1 MKDVHSTRPCASA
14 FLVTTLVAGGC
25 FSGTPASAPDAG
37 TNQNAD
43 AAASIDAGPT
53 TDAGP
58 PPDAPPLG
66 DGVSTLVGGAEPGTN
81 DGARN
86 VARFSN
92 PTNVAIGTD
101 DMLYVAD
108 FDNSLIRRV
117 TPDGTVS
124 TVIDIANTFQRPF
137 GLAFATNGTLYV
149 ETDNNDSAGH
159 SDTTGTVWKVDTTAK
174 TATVIVRNVGRPRG
188 LAVLASG
195 DVVLSDMNQHT
206 IRLLDPDTGNL
217 TALAGA
223 TDQAGFVDGAGATAR
238 FNEPYDVVVTQAGDL
253 LVADYGN
260 HCIRKVASD
269 GTTSTYAGSC
279 GTMGY
284 ADGTSA
290 NARFNN
296 PQGLAIDSAGNLYVT
311 DAGNYRIREIAT
323 DGTVS
328 TVAGDGT
335 AGFLDD
341 TDASMAQFYGMEGH
355 DVTADG
361 TYLYVTDGNRGDGSQ
376 HNRLR
381 RVTLTAP

>member
-1 MKDVHSTRPCASA
+1 MTEVHSTLPCASI
-14 FLVTTLVAGGC
+14 LVTAFAAGGC
-25 FSGTPASAPDAG
+25 FSGTPANKADAG
-37 TNQNAD
+37 NNQSSD
-43 AAASIDAGPT
+43 ASTSIDAGPT

-92 PTNVAIGTD
+92 PVNIAIGTD

-108 FDNSLIRRV
+108 FDNSLLRRI
-117 TPDGTVS
+117 TPEGTVS
-124 TVIDIANTFQRPF
+124 TIIDIANTFQRPF
-137 GLAFATNGTLYV
+137 GLAFATDGTLYV
-149 ETDNNDSAGH
+149 ETDNNDSGAH
-159 SDTTGTVWKVDTTAK
+159 SATTGTIWKVNTTAK
-174 TATVIVRNVGRPRG
+174 TATVVVRNVGRPRG
-188 LAVLASG
+188 LAVLAG
-195 DVVLSDMNQHT
+195 GNVVLSDMNQQT
-206 IRLLDPDTGNL
+206 IRLLDPGTGDL
-217 TALAGA
+217 TVLAGA
-223 TDQAGFVDGAGATAR
+223 TDQAGFADGAGATAR
-238 FNEPYDVVVTQAGDL
+238 FNQPYDVVVTQAGDL

-260 HCIRKVASD
+260 HCIRKVLSD

-279 GTMGY
+279 GTSGY
-284 ADGTSA
+284 ADGSSTD
-290 NARFNN
+290 ARFNN

-311 DAGNYRIREIAT
+311 DTGNYRIREVAS

-335 AGFLDD
+335 AGFLDH
-341 TDASMAQFYGMEGH
+341 TDPTMAEFYGMEGQ

-361 TYLYVTDGNRGDGSQ
+361 TYLYVADGNRGDGSQ

>member
-1 MKDVHSTRPCASA
+1 MRAVHSTLPCASILA
-14 FLVTTLVAGGC
+14 TALLAGGC
-25 FSGTPASAPDAG
+25 FSGTPANKADAG
-37 TNQNAD
+37 NNQNGD
-43 AAASIDAGPT
+43 ASTGIDAG

-92 PTNVAIGTD
+92 PVNIAIGTD

-108 FDNSLIRRV
+108 FDNSLLRRV
-117 TPDGTVS
+117 TPEGTVS
-124 TVIDIANTFQRPF
+124 TIIDIANSFQRPF
-137 GLAFATNGTLYV
+137 GLAFATDGTLYV
-149 ETDNNDSAGH
+149 ETDNNDSGGH
-159 SDTTGTVWKVDTTAK
+159 SPTTGTIWKVDTTAK
-174 TATVIVRNVGRPRG
+174 TATVVVRDVGRPRG
-188 LAVLASG
+188 LAVLSGG

-206 IRLLDPDTGNL
+206 IRLLDPGTGGL
-217 TALAGA
+217 TVLAGA
-223 TDQAGFVDGAGATAR
+223 TDQPGFANGAGATAR

-279 GTMGY
+279 GNSGY
-284 ADGTSA
+284 VDGTSA
-290 NARFNN
+290 AARFNN

-311 DAGNYRIREIAT
+311 DAGNYRVREIAA

-341 TDASMAQFYGMEGH
+341 TDSLMAQFYGMEGH

-361 TYLYVTDGNRGDGSQ
+361 TYLYVADGNRGDGSQ

-381 RVTLTAP
+381 RVTLP